1 VEEHS
6 KFSADCFCEEKPFS
20 GFLSRFDASQCNILL
35 LMTFQYL
42 HDKDIS
48 HRDLKPENVLLMSDE
63 EETLVKVRH

>member
-1 VEEHS
+1 MVHVNSELHAS
-6 KFSADCFCEEKPFS
+6 VKRGHFPAFSTDLMFV
-20 GFLSRFDASQCNILL
+20 ILL